1 LKRNVWKEYIIK
13 SNLFIFVLVAFLS
26 GARNE
31 KNTRLSQQIFDRM
44 KKNFPKFNDSLTTAS
59 ILLGNVYGSSG
70 ELEKAS
76 NIRIQLNKS
85 GAKKKIGL
93 AWTETNG
100 ELFVSLQ
107 I

>member
-1 LKRNVWKEYIIK
+1 MKRNVWKEYIIK

-31 KNTRLSQQIFDRM
+31 KNTHLSQQIFDRM
-44 KKNFPKFNDSLTTAS
+44 KKNFPKLNDSLTTAS

-93 AWTETNG
+93 AWTEING
-100 ELFVSLQ
+100 EVFVSLQ